1 MKIESY
7 NFYNKEAKTKIN
19 INEFMRKL
27 FEKTETVIKYFQ
39 KLNQNRLDEYLLAFQ
54 KRLENE
60 IRAYQYNINLFN
72 LDMIKKDFKLLN
84 KYSELE
90 EVIIYFISK
99 FLELPKDLEKTEE
112 EMEVIYF
119 NQRKAESYLSYYRV
133 KAIED
138 ILGKEEGTKLYKQ
151 IVEYLIKEMKEQ
163 DTREKPED
171 SMKIT
176 RIESRNFVLEHY
188 SKLGVANF
196 TLGIY
201 DDYKELY
208 RFDKCVIHEVLKDLN
223 DPDIAYLSSC
233 YLRDSPTNNEGY
245 TIHMRRTQT
254 LHHSDFC
261 DELYWNNYVHPD
273 AEQPTLDFTKNLG
286 KTEK

>member
-27 FEKTETVIKYFQ
+27 LEKTETVIKYFQ